1 MSKVISK
8 EDLVPMDAP
17 GDGWHHIESNEE
29 HPAQRGGVEIVQVL
43 DNAAMAAIVEAGVP
57 EEGLPVDVEHRG
69 VPGVA
74 EVPDTAAAGWVR
86 ELAVFDDGAGNMQLA
101 GRIEWTPP
109 GLELVTGRVYKHFST
124 VYRVDDEELAEGLGD
139 NRYRPLVLLGLALT
153 NNPNNRLG
161 QRPITNSVGVR
172 EVRGTNDEVRI
183 SKNAAPGARD
193 NSESDNQQG
202 TEWEEDAAG
211 YLWPKGSFSSDE
223 ESEGLTENENTT
235 MNELDDIKKALGLAP
250 EVSVA
255 DCVAAIEGLKGER
268 DAAAEAEAETL
279 LNSEGLSDLPEE
291 EKKEIKEGLVT
302 NRGLAMM
309 TIRAFKER
317 KQQAAAAASEPQQA
331 RYAKAGTP
339 RTGAQA
345 SGSTIINRA
354 KEIQKAERAAG
365 RSCSFWKAHGMA
377 KTELNK

>member
-1 MSKVISK
+1 MKQISK

-17 GDGWHHIESNEE
+17 GDGWYHIESNEE
-29 HPAQRGGVEIVQVL
+29 HPAKREGGDIVQVL
-43 DNAAMAAIVEAGVP
+43 DNAAMQAIVAAGVP
-57 EEGLPVDVEHRG
+57 EEGIPIDADHRG

-109 GLELVTGRVYKHFST
+109 GLELVAGRVYKHFST
-124 VYRVDDEELAEGLGD
+124 VYRVDDEELAEALGG

-153 NNPNNRLG
+153 NNPNNRIG
-161 QRPITNSVGVR
+161 QRPITNSLGRVG
-172 EVRGTNDEVRI
+172 EVRGANYEVR
-183 SKNAAPGARD
+183 SEEEAGMSPQEDFSAAEEVA
-193 NSESDNQQG
+193 G
-202 TEWEEDAAG
+202 T
-211 YLWPKGSFSSDE
+211 K
-223 ESEGLTENENTT
+223 TTKNENQD
-235 MNELDDIKKALGLAP
+235 MNELEDIKKALGLAP
-250 EVSVA
+250 EATAA
-255 DCVAAIEGLKGER
+255 DCVAAIESIKGE
-268 DAAAEAEAETL
+268 AAAAADSEAETL

-291 EKKEIKEGLVT
+291 EKKQIKEGLVT

-339 RTGAQA
+339 RTGAK
-345 SGSTIINRA
+345 STGSTIINRA

-365 RSCSFWKAHGMA
+365 RTCSFWKAHGMA
-377 KTELNK
+377 KNELNK